1 MGDAVRLEGAT
12 GALEAATEVA
22 GEEGMV
28 GEGVKRGIE
37 RELEV
42 IRVGPNP
49 RILTCRYWEL
59 ASERVCKVGV
69 KSVANFVR
77 GMKFVMREPVNE
89 LEYAGVWKY
98 EGKLPRIKG
107 RW

>member
-1 MGDAVRLEGAT
+1 MGDAVRMEGAT
-12 GALEAATEVA
+12 GALEAATEMA

-28 GEGVKRGIE
+28 GERVKRGIE

-49 RILTCRYWEL
+49 RILTCRYKEL
-59 ASERVCKVGV
+59 ASERTCKVGV

-77 GMKFVMREPVNE
+77 GMKFRMVEPIDE
-89 LEYAGVWKY
+89 LEYAGVWRY
-98 EGKLPRIKG
+98 DGRLPRVKG